1 MFDNAFPYGNIWSK
15 SRTSMIILLIALLGS
30 LLTATQTVLIL
41 VTGDAICIGDG
52 CRVVE
57 SLTTVPPIVF
67 NLAGLVFFQAV
78 FWGMVLEKKNPG
90 TVMKAIKVMLLAGM
104 ACEGVLVSFQFYIS
118 EAFCMYCVVILA
130 LVLFLNLA
138 VGFKQLGTGLMILAS
153 VFVVFSGLQF
163 QSASAG
169 QAEDAPLTQGTYGLR
184 PGTGP
189 KISLFFSSSCLYC
202 EKIIETLKD
211 RNSCTVRFQPVDH
224 IQDLDFPG
232 LQMAPSFSPEVN
244 KNFLRTL
251 GIAEIPVLLAQDAG
265 GILIL
270 KGEGP
275 IRGYLDRRCPKD
287 QPVDHPAGSSPA
299 TSGSGVGSQPADDSC
314 SAFDGCE
321 EGTSRQPA
329 GTAW

>member
-1 MFDNAFPYGNIWSK
+1 
-15 SRTSMIILLIALLGS
+15 
-30 LLTATQTVLIL
+30 
-41 VTGDAICIGDG
+41 
-52 CRVVE
+52 
-57 SLTTVPPIVF
+57 
-67 NLAGLVFFQAV
+67 
-78 FWGMVLEKKNPG
+78 
-90 TVMKAIKVMLLAGM
+90 
-104 ACEGVLVSFQFYIS
+104 
-118 EAFCMYCVVILA
+118 MYCVVILA
-130 LVLFLNLA
+130 LILLLNLA
-138 VGFKQLGTGLMILAS
+138 VGFKQLGTGLLILAS

-184 PGTGP
+184 PGAGP

-251 GIAEIPVLLAQDAG
+251 DIAEVPVLLAQDAD
-265 GILIL
+265 GIVIL

-275 IRGYLDRRCPKD
+275 IRGYLERNCPED
-287 QPVDHPAGSSPA
+287 QPADHPAGSSPGTPA
-299 TSGSGVGSQPADDSC
+299 GKVIPQPTDDSC
-314 SAFDGCE
+314 SAFEGCE
-321 EGTSRQPA
+321 DETSRQPA